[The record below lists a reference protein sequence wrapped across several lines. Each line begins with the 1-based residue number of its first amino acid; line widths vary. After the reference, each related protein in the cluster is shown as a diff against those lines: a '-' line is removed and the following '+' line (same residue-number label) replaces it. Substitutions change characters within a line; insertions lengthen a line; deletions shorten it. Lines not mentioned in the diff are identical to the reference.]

1 MNNKLFYRFPIETL
15 GNDRIQKLPGMTK
28 KIKTLGNN
36 KDGNDWIA
44 SLSLAMT
51 TTTKNI
57 NFRK

>member
-1 MNNKLFYRFPIETL
+1 
-15 GNDRIQKLPGMTK
+15 MTK

-51 TTTKNI
+51 TTTKKHKLSQMTKN
-57 NFRK
+57 NRNDDNNNGLLRFRSQ